1 VDVAVVEVGLGGR
14 VDSTNVVDP
23 VLSVITSLSMD
34 HMNVL
39 GNTLEKIAA
48 EKAGIIKTGVP
59 VVSAVQ
65 LDNALAVLKSV
76 AETQKSPITVVGRDL
91 EARLVKHTLDGQ
103 WFEVRVP
110 TNPVPDQGVIKI
122 GDHEADNGHKQISD
136 FSGGVDYFIPLL
148 GRHQVDNAATAIS
161 AILQLRKQGFEI
173 SDKAI
178 QDGLAKVVWPCRFEI
193 LQRKPPL
200 VVDSAHNRDSARKL
214 RLAMEDYFPGKPI
227 TLIFGASEDK
237 DISGMFAELLPAC
250 SRLIVTKSTHP
261 RAADLDTLIKSA
273 SSYPC
278 ALISAETIEL
288 ALDFSMDP
296 GEPEGIILAAGS
308 LFVAS
313 AVRTAWLSRK
323 KSITV
328 I

>member
-1 VDVAVVEVGLGGR
+1 
-14 VDSTNVVDP
+14 
-23 VLSVITSLSMD
+23 
-34 HMNVL
+34 
-39 GNTLEKIAA
+39 
-48 EKAGIIKTGVP
+48 
-59 VVSAVQ
+59 
-65 LDNALAVLKSV
+65 
-76 AETQKSPITVVGRDL
+76 
-91 EARLVKHTLDGQ
+91 
-103 WFEVRVP
+103 
-110 TNPVPDQGVIKI
+110 
-122 GDHEADNGHKQISD
+122 
-136 FSGGVDYFIPLL
+136 
-148 GRHQVDNAATAIS
+148 
-161 AILQLRKQGFEI
+161 
-173 SDKAI
+173 
-178 QDGLAKVVWPCRFEI
+178 VVWPCRFEI